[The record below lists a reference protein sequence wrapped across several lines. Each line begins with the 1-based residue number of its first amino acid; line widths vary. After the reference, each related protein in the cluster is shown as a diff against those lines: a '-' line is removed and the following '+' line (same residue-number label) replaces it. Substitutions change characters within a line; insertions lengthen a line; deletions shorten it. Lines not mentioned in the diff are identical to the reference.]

1 MASLTC
7 TLKPAS
13 IPPGTLQFWIAGVL
27 VIKLFKCV
35 ISSMEHIYASN
46 ELYIKATARPS
57 DPGMFAL
64 GQYVDDAA

>member
-13 IPPGTLQFWIAGVL
+13 IPPGTLHFWIAGVL

-46 ELYIKATARPS
+46 ELYIKATAILIAGRAS
-57 DPGMFAL
+57 DQATRVCL
-64 GQYVDDAA
+64 L